1 MPAGRIAEEIKS
13 KMGRP
18 TLFNQEL
25 AERIAERLANGEP
38 LRKICQDE
46 DMPNYMT
53 VLRWQ
58 ERHPDFGL
66 LSARAKQDGTHA
78 LADECLSIA
87 DNPTLDP
94 ADKRVRIDTRIR
106 LIGKWNAKSYGDRL
120 AVGGSA
126 DMDPIKTTTQL
137 DVSNLSLD
145 ELDVLAAAL
154 QKSLTK
160 DE

>member
-1 MPAGRIAEEIKS
+1 MS

-126 DMDPIKTTTQL
+126 DMDPIKMTTQL